1 METLRQ
7 TLSFSIVSILGTRES
22 NGVLDHDNPENPS
35 RTNSN
40 LSDVRENST
49 LPPSP
54 PSSEPGLQ
62 EGIYMYMHMLAFFL
76 INKQAL

>member
-1 METLRQ
+1 METMRQ

-35 RTNSN
+35 RTNSI

-62 EGIYMYMHMLAFFL
+62 EGIYVGLFL
-76 INKQAL
+76 VVIINKQAL